1 MCCVTERTMDTV
13 DMQSYEAGYASGCL
27 DGTEAG
33 YEVGY
38 YDGKREFRLLAK
50 SKQEVFLYFIRQ
62 KVFGIFML
70 LATIILIHLCDGD
83 ATIAL
88 CTIPTG
94 LMLVFTRKKICIR

>member
-1 MCCVTERTMDTV
+1 MSCMTKRAMDIV

-38 YDGKREFRLLAK
+38 YDGKRDFRQLVK
-50 SKQEVFLYFIRQ
+50 RKQEDFLYFIRQ

-70 LATIILIHLCDGD
+70 LATAMIVHLCEGD

-94 LMLVFTRKKICIR
+94 LMLICTRKRFV

>member
-1 MCCVTERTMDTV
+1 MGCMTEREIDLV

-38 YDGKREFRLLAK
+38 YDGKREFRRLVK
-50 SKQEVFLYFIRQ
+50 RKKEDSLYFIRQ
-62 KVFGIFML
+62 KTFGIFML
-70 LATIILIHLCDGD
+70 LATVILIHLCDGD

-94 LMLVFTRKKICIR
+94 LMLVITKEKLI